1 MSCEPK
7 NDLEAV
13 ESSYQ
18 KGDMHLEPQETRRQ
32 GSVFSTRGRRVPIS
46 DEVFGQ
52 IIEDGPN
59 HRDVGPPISN
69 RDISFQLI
77 FVHRL
82 VEWEPLLLWSRSRSD

>member
-32 GSVFSTRGRRVPIS
+32 GSVFSTSGRRISIS

-52 IIEDGPN
+52 ITEDGPN
-59 HRDVGPPISN
+59 YRDVGPPFSTRNI
-69 RDISFQLI
+69 
-77 FVHRL
+77 
-82 VEWEPLLLWSRSRSD
+82 